1 MKEEGAGKVDESPV
15 PNLREMLRVAMED
28 LETARANSTRIE
40 EETQNVAEK
49 ALALRDQVADAEQA
63 ADAAI
68 AQIEYILA
76 KELAA
81 GESVAAA
88 RAAFAAAE
96 ENMKRA
102 EKALEATGLKLKI
115 ENNGSASVSED
126 KSIDLDD
133 HKCEAG
139 VVAAEESSMVAA
151 NIELEKAVDER
162 MEVTSNPIDA
172 EETEQTM
179 DTLEDM
185 DGRKTLAEEE
195 GELEIAKA
203 ELKAS
208 ELAITRLEAELAQIQ
223 TEKSEL
229 QKKAMQ
235 LSEAAQLVKD
245 AAAAADEDV
254 ASAMLRAEEAVAMEV
269 KAAERVSDTEIALQK
284 AETLAESTSQAD
296 AAVLQVDISEDL
308 PQQVSRTANGPL
320 LETDDYII
328 LQKVKQGGEGG
339 LGVVS
344 PEALE
349 KVGET
354 TQEDGHV
361 LQFQD

>member
-1 MKEEGAGKVDESPV
+1 
-15 PNLREMLRVAMED
+15 
-28 LETARANSTRIE
+28 
-40 EETQNVAEK
+40 
-49 ALALRDQVADAEQA
+49 
-63 ADAAI
+63 
-68 AQIEYILA
+68 
-76 KELAA
+76 
-81 GESVAAA
+81 
-88 RAAFAAAE
+88 
-96 ENMKRA
+96 
-102 EKALEATGLKLKI
+102 
-115 ENNGSASVSED
+115 
-126 KSIDLDD
+126 
-133 HKCEAG
+133 
-139 VVAAEESSMVAA
+139 
-151 NIELEKAVDER
+151 
-162 MEVTSNPIDA
+162 
-172 EETEQTM
+172 M
-179 DTLEDM
+179 DTSEDM

-269 KAAERVSDTEIALQK
+269 KEAERVSDTEIALQK

-308 PQQVSRTANGPL
+308 PQQVSKTANGPL
-320 LETDDYII
+320 LEIDDYII